1 MRRRRV
7 SLRLAEVTQHIHSL
21 RASGVMPA
29 HESFTIGSDSIACR
43 KSAGR
48 PCTVPAAIGSRAMV
62 LRVYRRGPRRE
73 IRKGGRRPR
82 ACLTGPMDLS
92 DHGNMQRLQIA
103 SVGGCTAADCAAEIL
118 EAVPAAIRFI
128 RAQMRRHRGS
138 DLSVPQFR
146 TLAFIH
152 SHPGVS
158 LSVLS
163 DWLGLSLPATSRLV
177 GGLVRRKFVSRRTPA
192 GNRRVV
198 ALSISAR
205 GNRTVSA
212 ARRATVMRLAAVV
225 APLSEEERGAV
236 RGALF
241 ALRRQF
247 EAAAAPAMTVTER
260 VAAGRRA
267 PAGKSAPSSR
277 SGAGK

>member
-1 MRRRRV
+1 MVRGVYSRGA
-7 SLRLAEVTQHIHSL
+7 RLQ
-21 RASGVMPA
+21 
-29 HESFTIGSDSIACR
+29 
-43 KSAGR
+43 
-48 PCTVPAAIGSRAMV
+48 
-62 LRVYRRGPRRE
+62 PRRA
-73 IRKGGRRPR
+73 RLGADLLDDLLK
-82 ACLTGPMDLS
+82 LS
-92 DHGNMQRLQIA
+92 DHGSMQTLQTA
-103 SVGGCTAADCAAEIL
+103 TMGGCTAADCAAEIL

-128 RAQMRRHRGS
+128 REQMRRHRGS

-192 GNRRVV
+192 GDRRVV

-212 ARRATVMRLAAVV
+212 ARRATVMGLAAVV
-225 APLSEEERGAV
+225 APFSDEERGAV
-236 RGALF
+236 RSALF
-241 ALRRQF
+241 ALRQEF
-247 EAAAAPAMTVTER
+247 EAVAALGAHATER
-260 VAAGRRA
+260 GSAGRIAAG
-267 PAGKSAPSSR
+267 GKSAAPSR

>member
-1 MRRRRV
+1 
-7 SLRLAEVTQHIHSL
+7 
-21 RASGVMPA
+21 
-29 HESFTIGSDSIACR
+29 
-43 KSAGR
+43 
-48 PCTVPAAIGSRAMV
+48 
-62 LRVYRRGPRRE
+62 
-73 IRKGGRRPR
+73 
-82 ACLTGPMDLS
+82 
-92 DHGNMQRLQIA
+92 MQGLHTA

-158 LSVLS
+158 LSALS

-225 APLSEEERGAV
+225 APFSEEERAAV
-236 RGALF
+236 RGALS
-241 ALRRQF
+241 ALRREF
-247 EAAAAPAMTVTER
+247 EAAAAPGMPTAE
-260 VAAGRRA
+260 RA
-267 PAGKSAPSSR
+267 PAGRMAGGGNSGAFRR